1 MHKLLKRFR
10 KYDVYVPIVLTMENK
25 EIELALTTYLIQN
38 TYQNDMKHDLSVD
51 SNLSGYS

>member
-25 EIELALTTYLIQN
+25 KIEIGPDYLP
-38 TYQNDMKHDLSVD
+38 YPKHVPKR
-51 SNLSGYS
+51 YET